1 MIGTHVQSS
10 PFIHIPALL
19 PKRALPV
26 RVSDCKRF
34 VHNSTQAVAK
44 FAIPVVCDPGV
55 FRGKIGPCVGG
66 GEEEEYSTD
75 NEGFG
80 GEVRGVSW
88 LE

>member
-1 MIGTHVQSS
+1 
-10 PFIHIPALL
+10 
-19 PKRALPV
+19 
-26 RVSDCKRF
+26 